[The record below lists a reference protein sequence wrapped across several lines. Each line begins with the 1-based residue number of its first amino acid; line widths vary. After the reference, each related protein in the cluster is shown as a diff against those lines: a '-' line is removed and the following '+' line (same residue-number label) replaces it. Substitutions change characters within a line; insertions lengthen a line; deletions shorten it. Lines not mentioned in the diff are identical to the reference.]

1 MNNKLLKR
9 RVLKNMTLW
18 KKDLGMRKT
27 TRLES
32 NTTRRK
38 MTNMRLRNKRQ
49 RAATLPIFIAEIQI
63 SILNFKKEDL

>member
-9 RVLKNMTLW
+9 RVLRNMTLW

-49 RAATLPIFIAEIQI
+49 RAATLPISIAEIQI

>member
-9 RVLKNMTLW
+9 RVLRNMTLW

-27 TRLES
+27 TRLAS

>member
-9 RVLKNMTLW
+9 RVLRNMTLW